1 MPATSQQQQKLF
13 GLALSVKRGETPR
26 SEVSDEVL
34 NIVDTMSEKK
44 IKDFA
49 ETSHKGLPT
58 KVESLLKSLVR
69 DSARTKVLG
78 EATEPDKVS
87 KYWTGQS
94 PIQKMF
100 SKIGFIG
107 SEWTHSE
114 LKNQLKNLSDQS
126 LKMLYD
132 ELKSNKGIKS
142 SDPLAYM
149 FRNTSKDYQQ
159 KLTKLEMEK
168 RGLLEVNTTK
178 VENVIRNLV
187 RETFREKALGENKFI
202 KPKDEMGVRTVKAIH
217 NNINSIYELVIGKKK
232 NPNEVLSAFSSPL
245 INSIKQ
251 AIKHNY
257 KPNSTT
263 KLNKTVHGDVS
274 NEERIKIFKGELNKI
289 LQLAEKVAKKPTI
302 IGVKEL
308 FMGWRDVWNY
318 KNGAKIGLSG
328 ESYNSIVEAIGE
340 RVLSESTLQSE
351 DFFEVYKYGKALHK
365 LFGGKFDG
373 KKYDKF
379 MDDIEANTPIAQ
391 HERLLNFMGKQAGM
405 NVRKYANKPMYVFEK
420 DLKTQIEKLY
430 KTHNESV
437 NEATPIQTIFRKI
450 GWAGDDWTP
459 QDYAK
464 KIKNLPDTTLKIWY
478 DSAKSNKGIPN
489 TPLAFQQKL
498 TKLEMEKRGLL
509 EIVNEAQEQLDE
521 KLITF
526 SNRKPYGQVVFI
538 AGGAASGKGFAISNF
553 IDSSSFKVRD
563 VDEMKKQ
570 LQKLNSLGK
579 LSIKQIVDKF
589 GKNIKPVDL
598 EIIQKIQDDGF
609 DLKTMDLKNPDHVY
623 GLHLLVK
630 AMGIKDQSLANMLSS
645 AKNPEV
651 LPNIM
656 FDITAK
662 EIGDITE
669 VLPQLILAGYTPNN
683 IHLVWILTNYDI
695 ALKQNKDRD
704 RVVPYGA
711 DGSDN
716 IMLKTHLGAGNTIWG
731 LVTKALPKDMNGRV
745 DVVLNNRENTIPYTE
760 KDEKTL
766 IKVQARG
773 KKQPEIVVKSFL
785 SLPVKKQGGSILPE
799 KLWKDI
805 LYKWIKD
812 NAPAELTANM

>member
-58 KVESLLKSLVR
+58 KVETAV
-69 DSARTKVLG
+69 
-78 EATEPDKVS
+78 
-87 KYWTGQS
+87 
-94 PIQKMF
+94 
-100 SKIGFIG
+100 
-107 SEWTHSE
+107 
-114 LKNQLKNLSDQS
+114 
-126 LKMLYD
+126 
-132 ELKSNKGIKS
+132 
-142 SDPLAYM
+142 
-149 FRNTSKDYQQ
+149 
-159 KLTKLEMEK
+159 
-168 RGLLEVNTTK
+168 
-178 VENVIRNLV
+178 RNLV
-187 RETFREKALGENKFI
+187 RETFREKVLGENKFI
-202 KPKDEMGVRTVKAIH
+202 KPKDEAGVRTVKAIH

-232 NPNEVLSAFSSPL
+232 NPNEVLSAFSNPL

-257 KPNSTT
+257 KPNSNTQ
-263 KLNKTVHGDVS
+263 LNKKVSGDVS

-289 LQLAEKVAKKPTI
+289 LQLAEKVTQKPTVV
-302 IGVKEL
+302 GVKQL

-328 ESYNSIVEAIGE
+328 ELHNSIIETIREKVLGETVNTKNIGVDTVLNFKDGE
-340 RVLSESTLQSE
+340 VWRVTKVIGNTSNPRG
-351 DFFEVYKYGKALHK
+351 FFVKPHDAKT
-365 LFGGKFDG
+365 
-373 KKYDKF
+373 KK
-379 MDDIEANTPIAQ
+379 ANTSIEIELKPDFLQKNLKSINEATDIKIGDKIKIYDTQ
-391 HERLLNFMGKQAGM
+391 SGEILAKITSIINKNRIE
-405 NVRKYANKPMYVFEK
+405 VKYKNLTLYAEK
-420 DLKTQIEKLY
+420 EKSGRWSID
-430 KTHNESV
+430 ESI
-437 NEATPIQTIFRKI
+437 NEATPIQKIFRKI
-450 GWAGDDWTP
+450 GWGGDGWTP
-459 QDYAK
+459 QDYARQ
-464 KIKNLPDTTLKIWY
+464 IKDLSDDTLKIWY

-498 TKLEMEKRGLL
+498 TKIEMEKRGLL
-509 EIVNEAQEQLDE
+509 ETVNEEQEQLDE

-526 SNRKPYGQVVFI
+526 SNRAPYGQVVFI
-538 AGGAASGKGFAISNF
+538 AGGAGSGKGFAVENF
-553 IDSSSFKVRD
+553 LDSASFKVRD

-570 LQKLNSLGK
+570 LQKLNAIGK
-579 LSIKQIVDKF
+579 LSIQQIVDRF
-589 GKNIKPVDL
+589 GKNIKPADL
-598 EIIQKIQDDGF
+598 EGIKKIQSDGF
-609 DLKTMDLKNPDHVY
+609 DLKTMDLKNPNHVY
-623 GLHLLVK
+623 ALHILVK
-630 AMGIKDQSLANMLSS
+630 AMDIKDKSLVNMLGA
-645 AKNPEV
+645 AKNPEA

-662 EIGDITE
+662 EIADITE
-669 VLPQLILAGYTPNN
+669 VLPQLLAAGYKSNN
-683 IHLVWILTNYDI
+683 IHLVWVLSNYQVAI
-695 ALKQNKDRD
+695 KANQERD
-704 RVVPYGA
+704 RVVPA
-711 DGSDN
+711 D
-716 IMLKTHLGAGNTIWG
+716 ILLKTHIGAGNTIWG

>member
-58 KVESLLKSLVR
+58 KVESLIKSLVR

-132 ELKSNKGIKS
+132 ELTSNKGIKS

-187 RETFREKALGENKFI
+187 RETFR
-202 KPKDEMGVRTVKAIH
+202 
-217 NNINSIYELVIGKKK
+217 
-232 NPNEVLSAFSSPL
+232 
-245 INSIKQ
+245 
-251 AIKHNY
+251 
-257 KPNSTT
+257 
-263 KLNKTVHGDVS
+263 
-274 NEERIKIFKGELNKI
+274 
-289 LQLAEKVAKKPTI
+289 
-302 IGVKEL
+302 
-308 FMGWRDVWNY
+308 
-318 KNGAKIGLSG
+318 
-328 ESYNSIVEAIGE
+328 E

-745 DVVLNNRENTIPYTE
+745 DVILNNKVNTIHHTDASG
-760 KDEKTL
+760 KD
-766 IKVQARG
+766 IYVQPRG
-773 KKQPEIVVKSFL
+773 KKEPELVVKGFL
-785 SLPVKKQGGSILPE
+785 ALPVKKQGGGILPE

-805 LYKWIKD
+805 LYQWIKD
-812 NAPAELTANM
+812 NGPKELTANMK